1 MSAETFF
8 LMHPINLLSAIFIA
22 IGIGRNLYLLFF
34 RKEIASLFFLLFW
47 VYLAWGL
54 WSGNSVA
61 PLAAIGI
68 LVEAVKRRRDHW
80 RRRMTSETDDDSTTE
95 G

>member
-1 MSAETFF
+1 
-8 LMHPINLLSAIFIA
+8 MHPIKLLSAVLIL

-47 VYLAWGL
+47 GYLAWGL
-54 WSGNSVA
+54 WSGNSVG
-61 PLAAIGI
+61 PLTAVGI
-68 LVEAVKRRRDHW
+68 LVEAVKRRRDMW
-80 RRRMTSETDDDSTTE
+80 RRRFNERDDDSTKQ